1 MPPLQPSF
9 SALRTLSR
17 LSTLTKPFPRQSQL
31 PLFQAQ
37 HQHHQRLSPS
47 LPLKRFTSANR
58 YSTTSSRCHSHT
70 HKPHAPRPSAYQQD
84 QGEVPIPPQKPE
96 YEMTFTCTPCSTR
109 STHRVSKQGYHK
121 GSVLITC
128 PECRNR
134 HVISDHLG
142 IFGDRSMT
150 IEDLMREQGQL
161 VKKGTL
167 SEDGNLEFWAD
178 GSTTTR
184 VKEGKEGLETGKEG
198 KGDVGA

>member
-1 MPPLQPSF
+1 MAPLQTPF
-9 SALRTLSR
+9 SALRSLTR
-17 LSTLTKPFPRQSQL
+17 LSPLNRPFPRQSQL
-31 PLFQAQ
+31 PRLHAK
-37 HQHHQRLSPS
+37 HQH
-47 LPLKRFTSANR
+47 LPLPLTRCPLPRS
-58 YSTTSSRCHSHT
+58 YSTSSPPSPRPHTSS
-70 HKPHAPRPSAYQQD
+70 HKPRAPRPSPQQPH
-84 QGEVPIPPQKPE
+84 QIPVPPPKPE

-128 PECRNR
+128 PECKNR

-142 IFGDRSMT
+142 IFGDRKLT

-161 VKKGTL
+161 VKRGTL

-184 VKEGKEGLETGKEG
+184 VKERGQSVDGEKEE
-198 KGDVGA
+198 KGDGGA